1 MRSIQAL
8 PMLALLAPW
17 ASTPQADRDPCEKH
31 QKPFIAPAKAVKSTV
46 HTVALTPVRV
56 PRNVS
61 DSARRRAALLDT
73 LLTRVLQ
80 KAQYTVIE
88 TVTTDSLWRAIR
100 DSSGGLF
107 DSNTGEIDSAKAAA
121 VNDQFRQVLAAEFK
135 ADAVLYARVVEVGAR
150 FDNGSA
156 QWDGAKESYANF
168 GKRLVEAMG
177 GGPYSGQTPAL
188 SLRTVL
194 QRPDGAPLYDNWG
207 GLQLLAIPRSGK
219 FVPVPDAHLFEDD
232 SRMAG
237 AVRIAMCQLVRGK
250 S

>member
-1 MRSIQAL
+1 MRFIQVV
-8 PMLALLAPW
+8 PMLALLSPW

-31 QKPFIAPAKAVKSTV
+31 QKPFIAPAKLVSSTV

-56 PRNVS
+56 PGNVS
-61 DSARRRAALLDT
+61 DSARQRAALLDT
-73 LLTRVLQ
+73 LLTRALR

-107 DSNTGEIDSAKAAA
+107 DANTGEIDSAKAAA
-121 VNDQFRQVLAAEFK
+121 ANDQFRQVLAGEFK
-135 ADAVLYARVVEVGAR
+135 ADAVLYARVVQVSAR

-156 QWDGAKESYANF
+156 WWDGTKESYANF
-168 GKRLVEAMG
+168 GKRFMEALG
-177 GGPYSGQTPAL
+177 GGPYSGQTSAL

-194 QRPDGAPLYDNWG
+194 EGADGSRLYDNWG
-207 GLQLLAIPRSGK
+207 GLQLLTIPRSGK
-219 FVPVPDAHLFEDD
+219 FVPVPDSRLFQDE

-237 AVRIAMCQLVRGK
+237 AVRIAMCQLVKRR